1 MIYLYKLPTR
11 ENYEYDQ
18 DAMVQPGMDFQWI
31 VAWNSHPFCP
41 NLCGDGGGPDH
52 LYFSDCGA
60 VEERAVLVLNKI
72 LIHTWLD
79 IFHSSSDIE
88 QILNVSTI
96 KQSTPCKIYHE
107 HFLTN
112 FK

>member
-1 MIYLYKLPTR
+1 MNVTSS
-11 ENYEYDQ
+11 
-18 DAMVQPGMDFQWI
+18 QWFSLE
-31 VAWNSHPFCP
+31 WNDSGLSLGIHIP

-52 LYFSDCGA
+52 LYFPDSGA
-60 VEERAVLVLNKI
+60 VEERAVLALNKI